1 MCSLDSVL
9 DLINSS
15 GSVQV
20 LRRNMGSG
28 ARLAPG
34 DDGFMIKTLMKAAA
48 VAALLTGMAA
58 VPAFAHHSF
67 AAEFDAKKPVKLRG
81 TVVKME
87 WINPHSW
94 IHMDVKDPVTGKVE
108 RWMIEGGAP
117 NALLRRGW
125 TKKSLPEGTEILVEG
140 FQAKDGANR
149 ANGRDIT
156 FPDGKKLFVGSSGT
170 GAPDERPE
178 K

>member
-1 MCSLDSVL
+1 MKPMRSKLFSV
-9 DLINSS
+9 
-15 GSVQV
+15 VA
-20 LRRNMGSG
+20 G
-28 ARLAPG
+28 AA
-34 DDGFMIKTLMKAAA
+34 IVVSAAA
-48 VAALLTGMAA
+48 VP
-58 VPAFAHHSF
+58 VIAHHSF

-81 TVVKME
+81 TVTKME

-94 IHMDVKDPVTGKVE
+94 IHIDVKAADGKVE
-108 RWMIEGGAP
+108 KWMVEGGAP

-125 TKKSLPEGTEILVEG
+125 NKNSLLPGTEILVEG